1 MCMCCRAPTAKQ
13 LHEILIVC
21 ILLDVLP
28 ARHNR
33 MIKSF
38 GAACRSIATMGRL
51 LGALALVGL
60 CLVATASFASAQ
72 NITAFEVTSVGGCNN
87 GQPGIL
93 PPAVPDCN
101 LRKALGSNSSVTYSF
116 TIANSSVGNMS
127 VVAVA
132 RVLNGLVNMVLY
144 MPGSSPSGLPDDTSK
159 TLYQNLASSEKFL
172 YMPAKKLL
180 PGRYFIK
187 INSYSGNPTLTLSVS
202 SCSWAKYKQRITCS
216 LSRAAR
222 VHRCAHFASTIAGVS
237 LHTACSP
244 AANLMQRH
252 AARASASHVVA
263 VAPDCTRSSVLR
275 QAIVQ
280 PYV

>member
-1 MCMCCRAPTAKQ
+1 MSVTAKQ

-21 ILLDVLP
+21 ILLEVLP
-28 ARHNR
+28 ARHNG
-33 MIKSF
+33 MINSF

-60 CLVATASFASAQ
+60 CLVATASVVSAQ
-72 NITAFEVTSVGGCNN
+72 NITVQEVTSVGGCNN

-93 PPAVPDCN
+93 PPGVPDCN
-101 LRKALGSNSSVTYSF
+101 LRMALGSNQSVTYSF

-159 TLYQNLASSEKFL
+159 TLYQNLASSEKFI
-172 YMPAKKLL
+172 YMPAKRLL

-202 SCSWAKYKQRITCS
+202 SCSWAMYKQRITCS
-216 LSRAAR
+216 LGRAPQRHCYAHSASAMAGIVRHAR
-222 VHRCAHFASTIAGVS
+222 RR
-237 LHTACSP
+237 P
-244 AANLMQRH
+244 AANPVQLH
-252 AARASASHVVA
+252 AARACASHVMA
-263 VAPDCTRSSVLR
+263 VAPDPTRSSVLH
-275 QAIVQ
+275 QATVK